1 LFFSLLKA
9 LFEPPRLSKDE
20 LDMVSNV
27 VKLLV
32 TVTGYKV
39 FPSPASKLMKLIIQK
54 EQDKIN
60 DKAAQEEEA
69 AKQDQNGGG
78 GRNRRASSMINRRS
92 LSHSASPNTTP
103 KATAAGASTAFNKH
117 EGSESDLPGPTD
129 RPRPMTSDENAALED
144 MLKLSPLLRTLLGLL
159 AEPESGVDAGAV
171 ALLQQVFY
179 ILFYFIQKKNNNNS
193 ICFSLALIRYC
204 S

>member
-1 LFFSLLKA
+1 
-9 LFEPPRLSKDE
+9 
-20 LDMVSNV
+20 MVSNV

-69 AKQDQNGGG
+69 AKQDQHGGG
-78 GRNRRASSMINRRS
+78 GRNRRAGGSMISNRRS

-103 KATAAGASTAFNKH
+103 KATTAAGASTGFNKQ
-117 EGSESDLPGPTD
+117 EGSKDDLPGPTD

-159 AEPESGVDAGAV
+159 AEPECGVDAGSV
-171 ALLQQVFY
+171 ALLQQVLY
-179 ILFYFIQKKNNNNS
+179 IYIYIFNNS